1 MESAQPHSGDIRKRM
16 DVVEAG
22 KEEGEEKD
30 NSIVDYNR
38 FPGCVLSVREFAD
51 VTLQRQLV
59 HPSAV
64 ANLLPHYFAIFPL

>member
-30 NSIVDYNR
+30 SIVDYSR
-38 FPGCVLSVREFAD
+38 FPGCVLFVRGFAD

-59 HPSAV
+59 HLSAV
-64 ANLLPHYFAIFPL
+64 AHILPHYFAIFPL